1 MTIVG
6 KCPNQITSPYF
17 DYLSEGSRI
26 LWRFVKNYPTQIEEI
41 AFCPSFE
48 CFGNKN
54 RTLCSDCGILLY
66 VNIVRYWSTHA
77 SNWTKI
83 TESMNSSR
91 FDLLAVI
98 FFSKLLNFCSLA
110 VRFSCLWFLATND
123 DKNAPFLYMH
133 YFLDLIRVGLNI
145 VLWSTNFVL

>member
-26 LWRFVKNYPTQIEEI
+26 LWRFVKNYLTRIEEI

-48 CFGNKN
+48 CFENTI
-54 RTLCSDCGILLY
+54 RTLCWDCGILLY
-66 VNIVRYWSTHA
+66 VYIVRYWSTHA

-98 FFSKLLNFCSLA
+98 FWELFNFCLLA
-110 VRFSCLWFLATND
+110 VRFSCLWFLATNMMI
-123 DKNAPFLYMH
+123 KMLRFCICTIFWASLE
-133 YFLDLIRVGLNI
+133 LA
-145 VLWSTNFVL
+145 WT